1 MSEETNG
8 APAAPEDS
16 RAVPEGASASREELL
31 LDAKEDVLDFLEGLL
46 DAMELAG
53 DVSAELMGD
62 GIASE
67 ISGTDAELLVGP
79 RGQTLDAIQ
88 ELVRTAVQ
96 SQAQAR
102 IRVALDIGGYRAK
115 RAADLDREV
124 REMAAKALAD
134 GTDVGLEPM
143 SAYER
148 KIVHDTVGTI
158 EGVTSLSEGQD
169 PRRRVIIKID
179 HQP

>member
-1 MSEETNG
+1 MSEEINEG
-8 APAAPEDS
+8 P
-16 RAVPEGASASREELL
+16 AVPEEGPAGREELL
-31 LDAKEDVLDFLEGLL
+31 LDAKEDVLDFLEGLI
-46 DAMELAG
+46 DAMELDG
-53 DVSAELMGD
+53 DVAAELVND
-62 GIASE
+62 GVASE
-67 ISGTDAELLVGP
+67 ISGTDAELLIGP

-102 IRVALDIGGYRAK
+102 VRVSLDIGGYRGQ
-115 RAADLDREV
+115 RAADLEREV
-124 REMAAKALAD
+124 REMAAKALAE
-134 GTDVGLEPM
+134 GADVPLEPM

-169 PRRRVIIKID
+169 PRRRVIIKTD
-179 HQP
+179 QP

>member
-1 MSEETNG
+1 MSEEINE
-8 APAAPEDS
+8 APAAPEDPP
-16 RAVPEGASASREELL
+16 AAPENPPASREELL

-53 DVSAELMGD
+53 DVSAELTDD
-62 GIASE
+62 GIVSE
-67 ISGTDAELLVGP
+67 ISGGDAELLVGP

-102 IRVALDIGGYRAK
+102 IRVSLDIGGYRGK
-115 RAADLDREV
+115 RAADLEREV
-124 REMAAKALAD
+124 RETAARALSEGAD
-134 GTDVGLEPM
+134 VALEPM

-179 HQP
+179 QH